1 MINGILAHPRILDR
15 ARLQMLRDKYVN
27 AQIWRRDGGE
37 DLLVADF
44 TTRIAATTTADAG
57 RDSQPIAGNAADR
70 FFVALAPRY
79 SGALKDD
86 EVWVGDQRYRVVAA
100 DEYPHG
106 LQLLIKEIQ

>member
-1 MINGILAHPRILDR
+1 MINGALAHPRILDR
-15 ARLQMLRDKYVN
+15 ARLQMLKDLYFN
-27 AQIWRRDGGE
+27 AQIWRRDGDE

-44 TTRIAATTTADAG
+44 TTRIAATTTGDAG
-57 RDSQPIAGNAADR
+57 RDAQPVIGNAAER

-79 SGALKDD
+79 SGALKND
-86 EVWVGDQRYRVVAA
+86 EVWVGNKRYRVIAS